1 MIEME
6 LDHMDKLY
14 YSKNPLVRYIHTKRL
29 EIIKKM
35 DNWQIDDTKIPDKNL
50 RSCKFIYTSKDN

>member
-29 EIIKKM
+29 EIIKKIG
-35 DNWQIDDTKIPDKNL
+35 QL
-50 RSCKFIYTSKDN
+50 AG